1 MSYGVYDCARI
12 FRSQAIATFKT
23 VFPPLLIELQHHLLY
38 VKGVVDRV
46 LADGGTVEA
55 GLPAAD
61 YWHGYEAADPRL
73 IKQLPGEDLREAW
86 VRMGRI
92 HKQFLKAAES
102 AVNLAAKGESARA
115 RVQLGKVFSHSNELT
130 GLLVS
135 GSITELL
142 GAVRNHEQ
150 ALAMRYERDLLEAAH
165 MGHFTFRLDDGLMM
179 EADDS
184 FLDFCGYTRE
194 RLIGQSISTLLGK
207 QAFSRL
213 IRATC
218 DLEKTERVWIKA
230 THADG
235 HPIALDVIAYID
247 HDNHTELLHGFAM
260 NVTRTESAALHG
272 RLLSTAIEASSQAI
286 VITNAKQEIVY
297 VNPAFGTI
305 TGYREDEALG
315 KTPHFLQGPE
325 TSQATRAAIRE
336 ALAAHKPI
344 QVEIQNYHKSGRPY
358 WLDLSIVP
366 VRDGEAEVTH
376 YVAIEVDITERKKAE
391 HKIARIAM
399 EDHLTG
405 LANRRAAED
414 RLALEWGRARR
425 DRGNFAIAIVD
436 IDRFKLVNDQYGHP
450 IGDQVLQHV
459 AEVMA
464 ANLRGGDWI
473 ARWGGEEF
481 MVCFYGMDRR
491 GALIAAERLRKQV
504 KAKPIA
510 LVQGE
515 LPVTVSMGV
524 ALYGAEHA
532 NIESLLAQADAL
544 LYEAKHAG
552 RDKVMCAGKDSSR
565 KGSVIWE
572 GSQVQS
578 ALHEGR
584 LLPAYQPIVN
594 LRTGCI
600 VAEEALARIRAK
612 DDSLIPAIHF
622 IQAAEALHLISAI
635 DQSIST
641 DALERCAQRVQSRKA
656 NDHGE
661 LSHFINLSPQ
671 FLANPEE
678 VEGLLRRARIY
689 CEGCGMQDA
698 AVKPIVIEI
707 TERQLGDILLLK
719 KHLKPFIDFGFQ
731 LALDDFGSGYSSFMY
746 LTELPVNFIKIE
758 GWMVE
763 RITQDK
769 RIRQLL
775 DSLVVTAQ
783 KFNILTVAEC
793 VEDAQTAQVLC
804 DLGVDWA
811 QGYYFAKPAIA

>member
-1 MSYGVYDCARI
+1 MREN
-12 FRSQAIATFKT
+12 FRSAVIATFKT

-38 VKGVVDRV
+38 VKNVVDRV
-46 LADGGTVEA
+46 LAEGGTGA
-55 GLPAAD
+55 TGLPAAE

-73 IKQLPGEDLREAW
+73 IKQLPGKDLREAW

-102 AVNLAAKGESARA
+102 AVNLAAQGEPARA
-115 RVQLGKVFSHSNELT
+115 RIQLNEVFSQSNELA

-135 GSITELL
+135 GSIAELL
-142 GAVRNHEQ
+142 NAIQAHEQ
-150 ALAMRYERDLLEAAH
+150 ALAMRYERDFLEATH
-165 MGHFTFRLDDGLMM
+165 MGRFTFRLDDSLVM

-194 RLIGQSISTLLGK
+194 RLIGQPIGTLLGK
-207 QAFSRL
+207 QALSRL
-213 IRATC
+213 ISAARNT
-218 DLEKTERVWIKA
+218 EKTERVAIRAK
-230 THADG
+230 HADG
-235 HPIALDVIAYID
+235 RQIALDVIAYVD
-247 HDNHTELLHGFAM
+247 RDSHAELLHGFAV
-260 NVTRTESAALHG
+260 NVTQTESEAQYR

-297 VNPAFGTI
+297 VNPAFGVI
-305 TGYREDEALG
+305 TGYGEDEVLG

-325 TSQATRAAIRE
+325 TSQATRVAIRE
-336 ALAAHKPI
+336 ALAARKPI

-358 WLDLSIVP
+358 WIDLSIVP
-366 VRDGEAEVTH
+366 VRDDEAEVTH
-376 YVAIEVDITERKKAE
+376 YVALEADITERKKAE
-391 HKIARIAM
+391 HEIARIAM

-414 RLALEWGRARR
+414 RLELEWGRARR
-425 DRGNFAIAIVD
+425 DRGNFAIAIAD
-436 IDRFKLVNDQYGHP
+436 IDRFKLVNDQYGHH
-450 IGDQVLQHV
+450 IGDQVLKHV

-464 ANLRGGDWI
+464 SNLRGGDWI

-481 MVCFYGMDRR
+481 MVCFHDMDRR
-491 GALIAAERLRKQV
+491 GALTAAERLRKQV
-504 KAKPIA
+504 KAKPIMLA
-510 LVQGE
+510 QGE
-515 LPVTVSMGV
+515 LPATVSMGV

-532 NIESLLAQADAL
+532 DIESMLAQADAL

-594 LRTGCI
+594 LRTGRI

-612 DDSLIPAIHF
+612 DDSLIPAIRF
-622 IQAAEALHLISAI
+622 IQAAEALHLISDI
-635 DQSIST
+635 DQSISN
-641 DALERCAQRVQSRKA
+641 DALERCAQSVRSPETNG
-656 NDHGE
+656 NDG

-671 FLANPEE
+671 FLANPEA
-678 VEGLLRRARIY
+678 VEGLLQRARIY
-689 CEGCGMQDA
+689 CEGCGMQDV

-719 KHLKPFIDFGFQ
+719 KHLKPLTDFGFR

-746 LTELPVNFIKIE
+746 LAELPVNFIKIE
-758 GWMVE
+758 GWMVG

-769 RIRQLL
+769 RIRQLVET
-775 DSLVVTAQ
+775 LVNTAQ
-783 KFNILTVAEC
+783 KFDILTVAEC